1 MKDGLTA
8 YDSLESLLADASVE
22 LVTIATP
29 NDLHRPIAIQAMAAG
44 KHVISEKPVTLSSRD
59 LQAMIDASRK
69 YGRIF
74 SVHQNRRW
82 DEDYS
87 EIARIY
93 DQNSLGRV
101 FNIESRVHGSRGVPG
116 DWRNTWLQGGGMILD
131 WGVHMLDQLLML
143 VDEPVVSTFCTVSH
157 VTNDEVDD
165 GFKAIITFGNGLTA
179 QVEVGTSNFINLPRW
194 YMQGEN
200 GTAVIHDWALNGEIV
215 KVSDWEKRDAVPVVT
230 AAGLTKTMAPRT
242 EETIQALPA
251 AEGHFRRPRLLPQ
264 HRPRDPQRGK
274 AARHPRA
281 DDARHAADGGVLQVR
296 RGKRRRAH
304 AHLTGRKKIARFS
317 REIRWTRHRKP
328 KGQFRPVLVRYG
340 YRDGALFAPPPGR
353 ICIHNGGFF
362 HEREHR
368 GALRR
373 ALGRIRR
380 VAPVGVRRARADALP
395 SLQRPSRGHYARG
408 RVVFLLGRH

>member
-1 MKDGLTA
+1 MKWALIGYGGMGRWHVEKLRTLPEFEIAGVYDILPERREAAVKDGLTA

-82 DEDYS
+82 DEDFL
-87 EIARIY
+87 IIKQIY

-165 GFKAIITFGNGLTA
+165 GFKAIITFGSGLTA

-242 EETIQALPA
+242 EETIQRYPLPKV
-251 AEGHFRRPRLLPQ
+251 ESDV
-264 HRPRDPQRGK
+264 RDYYRN
-274 AARHPRA
+274 
-281 DDARHAADGGVLQVR
+281 
-296 RGKRRRAH
+296 
-304 AHLTGRKKIARFS
+304 IARA
-317 REIRWTRHRKP
+317 IRGEEEQLVTHAQMMRVMRLMEACFKSAEENAVVHTR
-328 KGQFRPVLVRYG
+328 
-340 YRDGALFAPPPGR
+340 
-353 ICIHNGGFF
+353 I
-362 HEREHR
+362 
-368 GALRR
+368 
-373 ALGRIRR
+373 
-380 VAPVGVRRARADALP
+380 
-395 SLQRPSRGHYARG
+395 
-408 RVVFLLGRH
+408 

>member
-1 MKDGLTA
+1 MKWALIGYGGMGRWHVEKLRTLPEFEIAGVYDILPERREAAVKDGLTA

-82 DEDYS
+82 DEDFL
-87 EIARIY
+87 IIRQIY

-165 GFKAIITFGNGLTA
+165 GFKAIITFGSGLTA

-242 EETIQALPA
+242 EETIQRYPLPKV
-251 AEGHFRRPRLLPQ
+251 ESDV
-264 HRPRDPQRGK
+264 RDYYRN
-274 AARHPRA
+274 
-281 DDARHAADGGVLQVR
+281 
-296 RGKRRRAH
+296 
-304 AHLTGRKKIARFS
+304 IARA
-317 REIRWTRHRKP
+317 IRGEEEQLVTHAQMMRVMRLMEACFKSAEENAVVHTR
-328 KGQFRPVLVRYG
+328 
-340 YRDGALFAPPPGR
+340 
-353 ICIHNGGFF
+353 I
-362 HEREHR
+362 
-368 GALRR
+368 
-373 ALGRIRR
+373 
-380 VAPVGVRRARADALP
+380 
-395 SLQRPSRGHYARG
+395 
-408 RVVFLLGRH
+408 

>member
-1 MKDGLTA
+1 MKWALIGYGGMGRWHVEKLRTLPEFEIAGVYDILPERREAAVKDGLTA

-82 DEDYS
+82 DEDFL
-87 EIARIY
+87 IIKQIY

-116 DWRNTWLQGGGMILD
+116 DWRNTWLQGGGLILD
-131 WGVHMLDQLLML
+131 WGVHMLDQLRML

-242 EETIQALPA
+242 EETIQRYPLPKV
-251 AEGHFRRPRLLPQ
+251 ESDV
-264 HRPRDPQRGK
+264 RDYYRN
-274 AARHPRA
+274 
-281 DDARHAADGGVLQVR
+281 
-296 RGKRRRAH
+296 
-304 AHLTGRKKIARFS
+304 IARA
-317 REIRWTRHRKP
+317 IRGEEEQLVTHAQMMRVMRLMEACFKSAEENAVVHTR
-328 KGQFRPVLVRYG
+328 
-340 YRDGALFAPPPGR
+340 
-353 ICIHNGGFF
+353 I
-362 HEREHR
+362 
-368 GALRR
+368 
-373 ALGRIRR
+373 
-380 VAPVGVRRARADALP
+380 
-395 SLQRPSRGHYARG
+395 
-408 RVVFLLGRH
+408 

>member
-1 MKDGLTA
+1 MKWALIGYGGMGRWHVEKLRTLPEFEIAGIYDILPERREAAVKDGLTA

-29 NDLHRPIAIQAMAAG
+29 NDLHRPIGIQAMAAG

-82 DEDYS
+82 DEDFL
-87 EIARIY
+87 IIKQIY
-93 DQNSLGRV
+93 EQNSLGRV

-165 GFKAIITFGNGLTA
+165 GFKAIITFGSGLTA

-242 EETIQALPA
+242 EETIQRYPLPKVTSDV
-251 AEGHFRRPRLLPQ
+251 
-264 HRPRDPQRGK
+264 RDYYRN
-274 AARHPRA
+274 
-281 DDARHAADGGVLQVR
+281 
-296 RGKRRRAH
+296 
-304 AHLTGRKKIARFS
+304 IARA
-317 REIRWTRHRKP
+317 IRGEEKQLVTHAQMMRVMRLMEACFKSAGENAVVHTR
-328 KGQFRPVLVRYG
+328 
-340 YRDGALFAPPPGR
+340 
-353 ICIHNGGFF
+353 I
-362 HEREHR
+362 
-368 GALRR
+368 
-373 ALGRIRR
+373 
-380 VAPVGVRRARADALP
+380 
-395 SLQRPSRGHYARG
+395 
-408 RVVFLLGRH
+408 

>member
-1 MKDGLTA
+1 MKWALIGYGGMGRWHVEKLRTLPEFEIAGIYDILPERREAAVKDGLTA

-82 DEDYS
+82 DEDFL
-87 EIARIY
+87 IIKQIY
-93 DQNSLGRV
+93 EQNSLGRV

-242 EETIQALPA
+242 EETIQRLPTSA
-251 AEGHFRRPRLLPQ
+251 TTTATSPARS
-264 HRPRDPQRGK
+264 
-274 AARHPRA
+274 AARKSSSSPT
-281 DDARHAADGGVLQVR
+281 R
-296 RGKRRRAH
+296 R
-304 AHLTGRKKIARFS
+304 
-317 REIRWTRHRKP
+317 
-328 KGQFRPVLVRYG
+328 
-340 YRDGALFAPPPGR
+340 
-353 ICIHNGGFF
+353 
-362 HEREHR
+362 
-368 GALRR
+368 
-373 ALGRIRR
+373 
-380 VAPVGVRRARADALP
+380 
-395 SLQRPSRGHYARG
+395 
-408 RVVFLLGRH
+408 

>member
-1 MKDGLTA
+1 MKWALIGYGGMGRWHVEKLRTLPEFEIAGVYDILPERREAAVKDGLTA

-29 NDLHRPIAIQAMAAG
+29 NDLHRPIAVQAMAAG

-82 DEDYS
+82 DEDFL
-87 EIARIY
+87 IIKQIY
-93 DQNSLGRV
+93 EQNSLGRV

-165 GFKAIITFGNGLTA
+165 GFKAIITFGSGLTA

-242 EETIQALPA
+242 EETIQRYPLPKV
-251 AEGHFRRPRLLPQ
+251 ESDV
-264 HRPRDPQRGK
+264 RDYYRN
-274 AARHPRA
+274 
-281 DDARHAADGGVLQVR
+281 
-296 RGKRRRAH
+296 
-304 AHLTGRKKIARFS
+304 IARA
-317 REIRWTRHRKP
+317 IRGEEEQLVTHAQMMRVMRLMEACFKSAEENAVVHTR
-328 KGQFRPVLVRYG
+328 
-340 YRDGALFAPPPGR
+340 
-353 ICIHNGGFF
+353 I
-362 HEREHR
+362 
-368 GALRR
+368 
-373 ALGRIRR
+373 
-380 VAPVGVRRARADALP
+380 
-395 SLQRPSRGHYARG
+395 
-408 RVVFLLGRH
+408 

>member
-1 MKDGLTA
+1 MKWALIGYGGMGRWHVEKLRTLPEFEIAGVYDILPERREAAVKDGLTA

-29 NDLHRPIAIQAMAAG
+29 HDLHRPIASQAMAAG

-82 DEDYS
+82 DEDFL
-87 EIARIY
+87 IIRQIY

-101 FNIESRVHGSRGVPG
+101 FNIESLVHGSRGVPG

-157 VTNDEVDD
+157 VTNDEVDE
-165 GFKAIITFGNGLTA
+165 GLKAIITFGSGLTA

-242 EETIQALPA
+242 EETIQRYPLPKV
-251 AEGHFRRPRLLPQ
+251 ESDV
-264 HRPRDPQRGK
+264 RDYYRN
-274 AARHPRA
+274 
-281 DDARHAADGGVLQVR
+281 
-296 RGKRRRAH
+296 
-304 AHLTGRKKIARFS
+304 IARA
-317 REIRWTRHRKP
+317 IRGEEKQLVTHAQMMRVMRLMEACFKSAEENAVVHTR
-328 KGQFRPVLVRYG
+328 
-340 YRDGALFAPPPGR
+340 
-353 ICIHNGGFF
+353 I
-362 HEREHR
+362 
-368 GALRR
+368 
-373 ALGRIRR
+373 
-380 VAPVGVRRARADALP
+380 
-395 SLQRPSRGHYARG
+395 
-408 RVVFLLGRH
+408 